1 MAGRDFPPPRQCTPG
16 FGWRRCKVHHG
27 CGQIPGDRRARYHVL
42 ISFAV
47 REEADL
53 GTDEKRAVGAAVSGV
68 CVGPCAERWMEP
80 REFRQRSMFFG
91 EGMRAC
97 LAIVL
102 FSGGTS
108 RGLAFEV

>member
-1 MAGRDFPPPRQCTPG
+1 M
-16 FGWRRCKVHHG
+16 HHG
-27 CGQIPGDRRARYHVL
+27 CGQIPGDRRAGYHVL